1 MQPVGRKVSV
11 KPKKTLRNQ
20 MVNVVEKVNVIRGEL
35 ERLHRHLERKDREIR
50 MLKQVIM
57 EMKRNNPHVMGD
69 AMILKKS

>member
-1 MQPVGRKVSV
+1 
-11 KPKKTLRNQ
+11 
-20 MVNVVEKVNVIRGEL
+20 MVNVAEKVNVIRGEL